1 MDADLMDSILAMN
14 AYDASGI
21 TGIKTGNVIG
31 NWTKIRDD
39 SIPDQNYYAAVYQNG
54 SSYTISYRGTT
65 NLLGDSIAGFLNSD
79 VWNGYATGLGN
90 PASKDSVEAIKLF
103 KSVLDQAGSLSNIT
117 LTGHSMGGGL
127 AGLVGDLYGAKT
139 VVFDNMAFEAAANAA
154 YAASLPGPDYN
165 ADVANSIYG
174 SSAPTAPSE
183 ANLKGYY
190 TDGEFLYY
198 LDRLQQNLQETV
210 LEPQTH
216 SGDLSGLQL
225 HSMALATMLLY
236 ASDNGLTKWAGI
248 APYLLPELW
257 NDNVASAAGVDQYK
271 NVAGSSSADAL
282 KEMIAYSAI
291 DEGTMPFGDVAI
303 KAFFD
308 DAGDLSD
315 LVSANIDPSADG
327 AIYRDFSDIAV
338 QYAGQLA
345 AAKSTDAAL
354 ALGVVDSVSN
364 VVSVDLSPGVWST
377 SQTETPVA
385 PNIVG
390 AGKAV
395 IDAIMS
401 FVGTPTPAESNQDG
415 FTSLFRAAGGNLISG
430 ITEIKVGTAG
440 GVTLDGTSSALTYSG
455 NAGGALLIGAPNGN
469 ATYIGGGGTNIMV
482 GQASDTFDIAAGNNI
497 VLEQNGG
504 TVTLDSSTMSGTAT
518 STSWNMVEGKLDSA
532 ENFVFNSADLAPLT
546 IVYGASGSD
555 SFDFEAGTDKNVGV
569 FLLQMS
575 DIDQTNFLSLD
586 PGKISAYLDA
596 HLVNPW
602 GSGFGGQFDDEIVII
617 NPTATDILKYNG
629 QIISDPT
636 KYVSMTDTG
645 QAHYA
650 DYNPNMT
657 GGTIRR
663 VDPNNHLKMVGDA
676 NASTG
681 IKAVFTDAIEKDNFT
696 YQYYGLQSAGNDV
709 SLSEYDP
716 SFDPDTEEE
725 MAPQTRFT
733 LTAMTAQDSSE
744 DYDRESWDNKTGTVT
759 THYAVADGSLSL
771 IGFNVGDF
779 GINFS
784 NNSSQVEEQRHD
796 ELFAVSEWSTATVGT
811 SHGMPTIEGIEPAS
825 LGASLSSSDETW
837 QSSYNIVGNSS
848 LLTDYNRPTL
858 TASDFMQAA

>member
-1 MDADLMDSILAMN
+1 MDADLMDAILAMN
-14 AYDASGI
+14 AYDASKVNGVI
-21 TGIKTGNVIG
+21 TGNVIG
-31 NWTKIRDD
+31 NWTNIHED
-39 SIPDQNYYAAVYQNG
+39 SNTSFNYFAVEYQNG
-54 SSYTISYRGTT
+54 SNYTISYRGTT
-65 NLLGDSIAGFLNSD
+65 ALSGGSLLNFLHGDI
-79 VWNGYATGLGN
+79 WNGYGTGAGT
-90 PASKDSVEAIKLF
+90 ASSNDSQLAIKLYQ
-103 KSVLDQAGSLSNIT
+103 SVLAAAGDPSKIT

-127 AGLVGDLYGAKT
+127 AGLVGDLYGAKA

-154 YAASLPGPDYN
+154 YSVSLPAQGYDAAVASL
-165 ADVANSIYG
+165 VYG
-174 SSAPTAPSE
+174 TSTPTPPSE
-183 ANLKGYY
+183 ANIKGYY

-198 LDRLQQNLQETV
+198 LDRSQQNLQETV
-210 LEPQTH
+210 LEPQTD
-216 SGDLSGLQL
+216 SGGLSGLQL

-236 ASDNGLTKWAGI
+236 ASDNGLTKWAGV
-248 APYLLPELW
+248 APYLIPELW
-257 NDNVASAAGVDQYK
+257 NDTVASAAGVDQYK
-271 NVAGSSSADAL
+271 NVSNTSSADAL

-315 LVSANIDPSADG
+315 LVSANSDPSADG

-354 ALGVVDSVSN
+354 ALGVVDNDSN
-364 VVSVDLSPGVWST
+364 VVSIDLSPGVWST

-390 AGKAV
+390 AGNAV

-401 FVGTPTPAESNQDG
+401 FVGTSTPAESNQDG

-440 GVTLDGTSSALTYSG
+440 GVTLDGTNSALTYSG
-455 NAGGALLIGAPNGN
+455 NAGGALLIGAANGN
-469 ATYIGGGGTNIMV
+469 ATFIGGGGTNIMI

-504 TVTLDSSTMSGTAT
+504 TVTLDSSTISDTAN
-518 STSWNMVEGKLDSA
+518 STTWNMVEGKLDSA

-586 PGKISAYLDA
+586 PEKISAYLDA

-617 NPTATDILKYNG
+617 NPTATDVLKYNG

-696 YQYYGLQSAGNDV
+696 YQYYGLQSAGNDA

-716 SFDPDTEEE
+716 AYDPDTEDYMPPE
-725 MAPQTRFT
+725 TRLT

-759 THYAVADGSLSL
+759 THYTVADGSLSL
-771 IGFNVGDF
+771 IGFNAGDF